1 MSREEGPP
9 RTRTCS
15 GCVGFMDRVKER
27 QVELTVETVVQQVLC
42 DGTDSGPDSTQI
54 HDSTPKI
61 NSHAQTT
68 DSTLPSDQLVRK
80 ENFMSQHQLIS
91 CRISAEVM
99 PAEEGEGL
107 VVKKT
112 LTPPPIENK

>member
-1 MSREEGPP
+1 MSKEEGPP
-9 RTRTCS
+9 HTRTCS
-15 GCVGFMDRVKER
+15 GCVGFTDRVKER

-42 DGTDSGPDSTQI
+42 DGTDSGPDCTQI
-54 HDSTPKI
+54 HDSTPQN

-68 DSTLPSDQLVRK
+68 DSTLPSDQQVRK
-80 ENFMSQHQLIS
+80 ENFMSRQLIS
-91 CRISAEVM
+91 CRISEEVM

-112 LTPPPIENK
+112 LTPPPTENN